1 MKKKKLRG
9 RGTSAKW
16 RYKRHKIVFWNRSYK
31 THPLF
36 CSLPFPDS
44 LMGQR
49 SYLSIDSGTRWGE
62 NRVWKVCFS
71 LEILSWRTFF
81 YRSGT
86 FKWHSSTADIHEAVI
101 TVNPH
106 LWKKNSIIIG
116 PSIITKT
123 FKFGFLLYI
132 SGQVSLKQRPLQNDS
147 NRTTSHSVTHDRPI
161 TCVPSACWVFLV
173 ITSNKKWKRRRHTYR

>member
-1 MKKKKLRG
+1 MVNYEKKKLRG

-86 FKWHSSTADIHEAVI
+86 FTWHSSTADIHEAVI

-106 LWKKNSIIIG
+106 LWKKTQHHHWSKHHHKNIQIWISALHFR
-116 PSIITKT
+116 SRFTKT
-123 FKFGFLLYI
+123 TTAAKWFESHYKSQRDTWSSNYMCPKCMLGF
-132 SGQVSLKQRPLQNDS
+132 SGHYLK
-147 NRTTSHSVTHDRPI
+147 
-161 TCVPSACWVFLV
+161 
-173 ITSNKKWKRRRHTYR
+173 